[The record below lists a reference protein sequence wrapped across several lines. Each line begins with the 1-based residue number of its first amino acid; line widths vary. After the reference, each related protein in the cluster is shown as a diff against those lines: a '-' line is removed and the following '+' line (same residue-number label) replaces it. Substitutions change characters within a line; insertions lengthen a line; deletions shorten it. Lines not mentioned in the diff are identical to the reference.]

1 MDSQGPSFQVRHP
14 VPCIGSSWMLIKLLS
29 PIVILA
35 TDHLLPPERTP
46 LPPNCCSRT
55 ASPRTSSTPSCCK
68 SAGSLVGASWGGSR
82 ATPNRGVVETRERQI
97 VVYLFTYRPVPEL
110 FSGLRAEPS
119 AGLVVMERSSQSVR
133 EAQSA
138 SK

>member
-1 MDSQGPSFQVRHP
+1 M
-14 VPCIGSSWMLIKLLS
+14 
-29 PIVILA
+29 
-35 TDHLLPPERTP
+35 
-46 LPPNCCSRT
+46 
-55 ASPRTSSTPSCCK
+55 
-68 SAGSLVGASWGGSR
+68 GASWGGSR